1 RLDHLLSKEHHPP
14 KGGME
19 PAPPECGGGV
29 LNGGDTGKF
38 GAGNG
43 LVPLVQPLRGGGNEL
58 LVRLVKDVST
68 LLGPEGTTRVV
79 VVSEP

>member
-1 RLDHLLSKEHHPP
+1 MVVGCSD
-14 KGGME
+14 
-19 PAPPECGGGV
+19 
-29 LNGGDTGKF
+29 GGDTGKF

-43 LVPLVQPLRGGGNEL
+43 RGSSSTAALRGGGNETV
-58 LVRLVKDVST
+58 VRLVKDVST